1 MWKTNYTNAPEG
13 DFVNYYGISP
23 FDIQSEDARSD
34 DFGGTHAIRWNDLDF
49 PIDGNYG
56 IEVAVDDRV
65 TLRFIDRNGN
75 ETIIEKEGFTGPTER
90 GGKGTG
96 VSTVIKNFRAGSID
110 S

>member
-1 MWKTNYTNAPEG
+1 M
-13 DFVNYYGISP
+13 
-23 FDIQSEDARSD
+23 
-34 DFGGTHAIRWNDLDF
+34 THAIRWNDLDF

-90 GGKGTG
+90 GGKGIG
-96 VSTVIKNFRAGSID
+96 VSTVIKNFRAGKYRLVADLYQRPETSFRRQPHGSCCQNQD
-110 S
+110 FLY

>member
-1 MWKTNYTNAPEG
+1 M
-13 DFVNYYGISP
+13 
-23 FDIQSEDARSD
+23 
-34 DFGGTHAIRWNDLDF
+34 DF

-90 GGKGTG
+90 GERELEYPQSSRT
-96 VSTVIKNFRAGSID
+96 SRQESID